1 MRETKKLPAVLLALV
16 LFFTLSVPA
25 LAAAGLL
32 LIAAGAGKK
41 RKT

>member
-25 LAAAGLL
+25 LAAA
-32 LIAAGAGKK
+32 AGGSAWTSGPVVV
-41 RKT
+41 